1 MANRKI
7 MITGGGTG
15 GHLFPALA
23 IGEEINSR
31 DPNAEIHYVGSKH
44 SVLRQKCFP
53 SRLLGILFCQ
63 FVAFIE
69 GLVFKGFAVMPFFLS
84 E

>member
-31 DPNAEIHYVGSKH
+31 DPDAEIHYVGSAFGLEAK
-44 SVLRQKCFP
+44 VFR
-53 SRLLGILFCQ
+53 SRLLGILFYQ
-63 FVAFIE
+63 FVASIE
-69 GLVFKGFAVMPFFLS
+69 GLVFKEFVVIPFFL
-84 E
+84 